1 MLNQADC
8 YLLAPQLRI
17 AVRQLFVNA
26 TWMLVWVATFFL
38 LMVFV
43 RNRYCNVEVSSS
55 ADKAIVC
62 DATQP
67 RYFEVAVRGR
77 CVPYVRVCLASSLPW
92 DLMLALF
99 VWRLACEYVFGNL

>member
-1 MLNQADC
+1 MR
-8 YLLAPQLRI
+8 P
-17 AVRQLFVNA
+17 LFVNA
-26 TWMLVWVATFFL
+26 IWMTAWVATLFL

-62 DATQP
+62 DAAQP

-77 CVPYVRVCLASSLPW
+77 CVPYVCVCLASSLPW